1 VSRAS
6 PRGRGGQ
13 RAGSATADSDAASG
27 PAPAGSIV
35 AVVERRGRFLT
46 AEPLFPQR
54 ERDSAPARAPGAP
67 RGAGPAHRGRTPH
80 GRAATRLTLGPARG
94 GGGRVHVAEGDL
106 VLVHSSPRG
115 AGARVV
121 RRLGRPDVAR
131 DVIEALLLDRGL
143 ARGFDP
149 ALEREARDAGERVRR
164 APGERRDLRELPT
177 FTIDPSSARDF
188 DDAISAEPI
197 DGDGRGDG
205 GGRGSAD
212 GHGRADGREA
222 GDGSGQGAPG
232 AIRVWVHIADVAA
245 HVPEGSP
252 LDREARRRA
261 TSVYAPGAVEP
272 MLPHALSSDA
282 CSLMPGVDRMAV
294 TVEMEL
300 HGAEL
305 TRAAFYRSVI
315 RSDARLDYEQVDRI
329 FAGRESAAEPW
340 GEPLRAARQAA
351 AELQQARERR
361 GALVVDSEEPE
372 FAFDERGNVLAILA
386 RAQTESHRLIEHL
399 MIAANEA
406 VAGLLEQRGVPCL
419 YRVHERPEPERVERL
434 ADQLASLEV
443 PTPPLPEHMSSTQA
457 ADLLGEMS
465 RRVEQHVRRSGHG
478 RQALSSLVLRS
489 LKQAYYSPKNLGHA
503 GLHST
508 AYCHFTSPIRRYPD
522 IVCHRALLSAVG
534 GGEAA
539 PRAGELVELGA
550 WTSERERDAM
560 IVERDSDDVARC
572 FALEQLLH
580 ERGYQQAFAG
590 EITGLISAGAFIA
603 FGIDAEAEVGTRA
616 GRAAGGKA
624 VEGDA
629 GTRAGNAGG
638 NAGAGDT
645 PQGNEGAGPRFEGML
660 PVRLLRAEDRDGGR
674 EWWELNEQGTIL
686 HGERTGATMRL
697 GDAVDVRV
705 ARVDTIRGR
714 VDLTPAP

>member
-1 VSRAS
+1 VSRS
-6 PRGRGGQ
+6 STRGRDGQ
-13 RAGSATADSDAASG
+13 RRSSTAAGQDASSG
-27 PAPAGSIV
+27 PAPAGALV

-54 ERDSAPARAPGAP
+54 ERDGALAGLRAGGPA
-67 RGAGPAHRGRTPH
+67 GAGVPPHRGRAPH
-80 GRAATRLTLGPARG
+80 GRAASRLTLGPARG
-94 GGGRVHVAEGDL
+94 GGGRVRVAEGDL
-106 VLVHSSPRG
+106 VLVQSDARG

-121 RRLGRPDVAR
+121 RKLGRPDVAR

-143 ARGFDP
+143 ARGFTP
-149 ALEREARDAGERVRR
+149 ALEREAREAGERVRR
-164 APGERRDLRELPT
+164 EPGERRDLRALPT
-177 FTIDPSSARDF
+177 FTVDPSSARDF

-197 DGDGRGDG
+197 DGDGGDDAG
-205 GGRGSAD
+205 GSGAGRGSAGVS
-212 GHGRADGREA
+212 GHR
-222 GDGSGQGAPG
+222 GAPG

-252 LDREARRRA
+252 LDREASRRA

-282 CSLMPGVDRMAV
+282 CSLMPGVERAAV

-300 HGAEL
+300 HGATL
-305 TRAAFYRSVI
+305 ARAAFYRSLI

-340 GEPLRAARQAA
+340 GASLRAAREVAA
-351 AELQQARERR
+351 ALQRERER
-361 GALVVDSEEPE
+361 GGALVVDSEEPE
-372 FAFDERGNVLAILA
+372 FAFDAHGNVLDILA
-386 RAQTESHRLIEHL
+386 RVQTESHRLIEHL

-434 ADQLASLEV
+434 ADQLASLDV

-457 ADLLGEMS
+457 AELLGEMS
-465 RRVEQHVRRSGHG
+465 RRVEQHVRRTGHG

-489 LKQAYYSPKNLGHA
+489 LKQAYYSPRNLGHA
-503 GLHST
+503 GLRSVV
-508 AYCHFTSPIRRYPD
+508 YCHFTSPIRRYPD

-534 GGEAA
+534 GREAA

-550 WTSERERDAM
+550 WSSERERDAM

-572 FALEQLLH
+572 FALERLLR

-603 FGIDAEAEVGTRA
+603 FGDAA
-616 GRAAGGKA
+616 
-624 VEGDA
+624 
-629 GTRAGNAGG
+629 
-638 NAGAGDT
+638 
-645 PQGNEGAGPRFEGML
+645 QFEGML
-660 PVRLLRAEDRDGGR
+660 PVRLLRAEDREGAR

-686 HGERTGATMRL
+686 HGERTGATLRL
-697 GDAVDVRV
+697 GDVTDVRV
-705 ARVDTIRGR
+705 SRVDQIRGR
-714 VDLTPAP
+714 VDLTPAPSTTPRTPQRSPEGRSL